1 MMYPRVLRGAF
12 VAVFLLP
19 ATACWFRKPKAS
31 TPPPIITSVPTE
43 TPKPPPTIPSPPRIE
58 QQTGQIPTLPQ
69 GAESA
74 PVQPPKPPAKPV
86 RTVRR
91 PSTPKPVPSAQSSE
105 APPETAPAPSPEEP
119 VLQLAP
125 LLTAEQQTAYNTA
138 IDAALQRAEANLARL
153 DPRRLKGSQ
162 RSNFQRVRLFIQQAQ
177 QTRTS
182 DLAVAKSLADR
193 ADLLAQ
199 DLARNFR

>member
-1 MMYPRVLRGAF
+1 MTYPFVLRGAL
-12 VAVFLLP
+12 VTLLVLP
-19 ATACWFRKPKAS
+19 ATACWFRKAKAS
-31 TPPPIITSVPTE
+31 TPAPIITSVPTE
-43 TPKPPPTIPSPPRIE
+43 TPKPPPTIQTPPPME

-69 GAESA
+69 GAST
-74 PVQPPKPPAKPV
+74 PLPPPKPPPKPT

-91 PSTPKPVPSAQSSE
+91 PSTPKPVATAQSGEAASE
-105 APPETAPAPSPEEP
+105 ATPAPAPDEP

-177 QTRTS
+177 QTRSS
-182 DLAVAKSLADR
+182 DLAVAKSLAER

>member
-1 MMYPRVLRGAF
+1 MYPRVLRGAF

-19 ATACWFRKPKAS
+19 ATACWFKKPKAS

-43 TPKPPPTIPSPPRIE
+43 TPKQPPTIPSPPPME
-58 QQTGQIPTLPQ
+58 QQTGQIPSLPQ
-69 GAESA
+69 GAS
-74 PVQPPKPPAKPV
+74 PTVQPPKPPTKPT

-91 PSTPKPVPSAQSSE
+91 PSTPKPVATAQSSE
-105 APPETAPAPSPEEP
+105 APAETTPAPAPEEP

-177 QTRTS
+177 QTRAS